1 MTITPSEAPVV
12 ETTYGPVRGSTKGSV
27 SSWKG
32 IRYAAPPVG
41 ALRFRA
47 PVPPQPWTEVQ
58 DATEFGPCEPQ
69 SRLAMIPLGE
79 NVPMDEDCLFL
90 NVWAPGPVGSD
101 APGKPVMVWIHGGA
115 YFRGAS
121 SQPLFDATTLAENG
135 DVVVVSINYRIGVFG
150 FVDFSSFNSSE
161 HTFEPNVALRDM
173 IAALQWVQ
181 GNIAAFGGD
190 PDKVTLFGESAGG
203 GAVTT
208 LMTVPSARGLF
219 HRAIAESSPA
229 TSVYGSERGEIV
241 AKLFLEIF
249 SGGSDLGLLRSTSAE
264 DLIGP
269 SDELFARVPQ
279 ETPGTLAFA
288 RSSTVI
294 CSLTTRCARSVT
306 AMHTRFR

>member
-12 ETTYGPVRGSTKGSV
+12 ETTYGPVRGSTEGSV

-79 NVPMDEDCLFL
+79 NVPMDGDCLFL

-269 SDELFARVPQ
+269 SDELFTRVPRRR
-279 ETPGTLAFA
+279 LALWRSR